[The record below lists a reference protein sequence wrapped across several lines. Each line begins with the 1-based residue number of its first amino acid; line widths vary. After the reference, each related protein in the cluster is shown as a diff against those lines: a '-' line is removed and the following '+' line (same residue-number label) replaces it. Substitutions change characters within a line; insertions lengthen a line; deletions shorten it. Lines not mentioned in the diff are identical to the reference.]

1 MELLDNPRGGYR
13 FLTGIAPFS
22 SGVIA
27 AGGHQV
33 VHVTLRRP
41 VPWRRGFA
49 LIERHLAGLGRP
61 RQALCAVA
69 LRSPKPFTFEGF
81 GEFNTDY
88 RALLA
93 DWEILVGDHNPV
105 ARTNVA
111 PAVAAPGEESL
122 YSFAFTAD
130 GAAPVPT
137 FVVAG
142 AGDIAAGPRGTEA
155 IVRYGETSPEAMA
168 EKARHVMRA
177 MADRLSALGAAWA
190 DVTHANMYTVHD
202 VRACLADVILKP
214 MAAAAAHGV
223 HWHYARP
230 PIEGLEFEMD
240 LRGIAQEHVIE
251 P

>member
-13 FLTGIAPFS
+13 FLTGIAAFS

-27 AGGHQV
+27 APGHQV

-41 VPWRRGFA
+41 APWRQGFA
-49 LIERHLAGLGRP
+49 LIERHLAAQGRP

-69 LRSPKPFTFEGF
+69 LRSPKPFTFESF
-81 GEFNTDY
+81 AAFNTDY

-93 DWEILVGDHNPV
+93 EWACLVGDHNPV

-111 PAVAAPGEESL
+111 PVLAAPGEESL
-122 YSFAFTAD
+122 YSFAYTAD
-130 GAAPVPT
+130 GEAPVPT

-168 EKARHVMRA
+168 EKARHVMGA
-177 MADRLSALGAAWA
+177 MADRLAGLGVGWA
-190 DVTHANMYTVHD
+190 DVTHANMYTVHEI
-202 VRACLADVILKP
+202 RACLPEVILAP
-214 MAAAAAHGV
+214 MAAAAIHGV
-223 HWHYARP
+223 RWHYARP

-240 LRGIAQEHVIE
+240 LRGVAEERVIA